1 MTAKVKQTKD
11 NISII
16 IDKNILEK
24 IDIKNEVEIEI
35 RDNNLI
41 IKPKPA
47 LEEILSKITP
57 ENLHKEIDFS
67 QSGKELL

>member
-16 IDKNILEK
+16 IDKQILEK
-24 IDIKNEVEIEI
+24 INLKNEVEIEI
-35 RDNNLI
+35 KNNNLI
-41 IKPKPA
+41 IKPKLS
-47 LEEILSKITP
+47 LEEMLSKITP

>member
-16 IDKNILEK
+16 IDKQILEK
-24 IDIKNEVEIEI
+24 INLKNEVEIEI
-35 RDNNLI
+35 RNNNLI
-41 IKPKPA
+41 IRPKLS
-47 LEEILSKITP
+47 LEEMLSKITP

-67 QSGKELL
+67 RSGKELL